1 MANRENP
8 NSFLLTLFGFE
19 KAKSIAHIL
28 LVVAIHTAG
37 WCLLFF
43 LPVLLY
49 PVRFN
54 DDRFINRELID
65 KAVLIILF
73 YVNYY
78 FLIPRFFEKKK
89 YLTYVSLTILA
100 FLIYLAQYVTIRT
113 NYITRPGG
121 PFQFIQFSSSPPGR
135 IDSLRQRIIFG
146 NMKETRGVVVSF
158 IDSTRFTDAFE
169 KRIRP
174 GDRPATVISNFGL
187 PEPGLFGIP
196 KGVWLMTLNNAT
208 SSFAL
213 LLLMGG
219 FIRLAFSFIRNQNEK
234 KALENANLNA
244 EVNFLRSQINPHFLF
259 NTLNSI
265 YSQAHSK
272 SENTEY
278 SILKLSELFR
288 YVLYDSGGNK
298 VELAKDI
305 QYINNYIDLQKIR
318 LSSKVTINYSV
329 KGELKENEIAPLL
342 LITFIENAFKHGISY
357 TNASV
362 INIEIQVFEETLTM
376 LVSNPVVERNS
387 FAPGGLG
394 LKNVTRRLDLL
405 YPGKYHLDI
414 HHDDHLHIVKLK
426 LDLKSD

>member
-1 MANRENP
+1 MIRRKNP
-8 NSFLLTLFGFE
+8 NSILLTLFGFE
-19 KAKSIAHIL
+19 KAKSKAHIL
-28 LVVAIHTAG
+28 LIVVMHAAG

-54 DDRFINRELID
+54 DDRFINRELIN
-65 KAVLIILF
+65 KAVLVILF

-89 YLTYVSLTILA
+89 YLAYASLTILA
-100 FLIYLAQYVTIRT
+100 FLIYFAQLVTIRA
-113 NYITRPGG
+113 NYFPRPGG
-121 PFQFIQFSSSPPGR
+121 PFRFGQLSSPGR

-146 NMKETRGVVVSF
+146 NPDEARSLVVSF
-158 IDSTRFTDAFE
+158 MDSTRFNDSLDNP
-169 KRIRP
+169 IRP
-174 GDRPATVISNFGL
+174 DGTQGKFITSFRL

-196 KGVWLMTLNNAT
+196 KGIWLMTLNNAI

-305 QYINNYIDLQKIR
+305 QYINNYIDLHRIR
-318 LSSKVTINYSV
+318 LSSKVTINYTV
-329 KGELKENEIAPLL
+329 NGQLEGNKIAPLL

-362 INIEIQVFEETLTM
+362 INIEINVFEETLTL
-376 LVSNPVVERNS
+376 LVSNPIVKRNS
-387 FAPGGLG
+387 FGSGGLG

-414 HHDDHLHIVKLK
+414 HHDDHVHIVNLK